1 MSSLITVTTEI
12 GIPTLLAAVAPGVR
26 WGVSLLMA
34 LSVGWLVRT
43 ICQILF
49 GPREGGPAGLYE
61 RERRERL
68 REANPVY
75 RWFEP
80 LVDELAAK
88 ETKNQNQEKIALAL
102 KLLPDWPPWTPQDFL
117 ATRKVEAGLAG
128 LGVGILLWPIL
139 GPIVAAVGAVVVG
152 SGYVMFWG
160 VRVQE
165 LAQKRRLVFLKRL
178 PYAVDL
184 LALMMEAGAGF
195 DEAVATLVAESP
207 THPIGEEFSYLLR
220 EIQLGRSRREAL
232 IQLRDRMEDDN
243 VREFVTAIL
252 NGEEFGT
259 PLSRILR
266 SQADQMRLKR
276 SQWAEKAAGEAQ
288 VKIVFPGIM
297 IMIAC
302 LLIIVTPFIV
312 KFLDVFI

>member
-1 MSSLITVTTEI
+1 MNQSFPDNLF
-12 GIPTLLAAVAPGVR
+12 LLAAAPPATRMGL
-26 WGVSLLMA
+26 SLLMA
-34 LSVGWLVRT
+34 LSVGWLAWT
-43 ICQILF
+43 ICRILF
-49 GPREGGPAGLYE
+49 GPRRGGPQGLYE
-61 RERRERL
+61 RERREKIRA
-68 REANPVY
+68 ANPVY
-75 RWFEP
+75 LWFEP
-80 LVDELAAK
+80 LIDELVSSEK
-88 ETKNQNQEKIALAL
+88 PSHQQDKIALAL
-102 KLLPDWPPWTPQDFL
+102 RMLPDWPPWTPQDFM
-117 ATRKVEAGLAG
+117 ATRKVEAGLSG
-128 LGVGILLWPIL
+128 LVVGLLLWPIL
-139 GPIVAAVGAVVVG
+139 GPIVAAVGAVIVA

-165 LAQKRRLVFLKRL
+165 LAQKRRISFLKRL

-184 LALMMEAGAGF
+184 IALMMEAGAGF
-195 DEAVATLVAESP
+195 DEAVTTLVEESP
-207 THPIGEEFSYLLR
+207 GHPIGEEFGFMLR
-220 EIQLGRSRREAL
+220 EIRLGRSRREAL
-232 IQLRDRMEDDN
+232 IQLRDRMEDEN

-312 KFLDVFI
+312 KFIDVFI

>member
-1 MSSLITVTTEI
+1 MNSVNLMIAN
-12 GIPTLLAAVAPGVR
+12 GMLLAEAAPAAKLALP
-26 WGVSLLMA
+26 LLMGFA
-34 LSVGWLVRT
+34 VGWVAWSVCR
-43 ICQILF
+43 ILF
-49 GPREGGPAGLYE
+49 APRTTANLGIYE
-61 RERRERL
+61 TERRERL
-68 REANPVY
+68 RDENPVY

-80 LVDELAAK
+80 LIDELSVSQPAA
-88 ETKNQNQEKIALAL
+88 NQTQQKIALAL
-102 KLLPDWPPWTPQDFL
+102 RMLPDWPPWTPQDFA
-117 ATRKVEAGLAG
+117 ATKKVEAGLTG
-128 LGVGILLWPIL
+128 LVVGLLLWPIM
-139 GPIVAAVGAVVVG
+139 GPIVAAVGAVIVA
-152 SGYVMFWG
+152 SSYIMFWG

-165 LAQKRRLVFLKRL
+165 LAQKRRMVFLKRL

-184 LALMMEAGAGF
+184 LALMMEAGASF
-195 DEAVATLVAESP
+195 DEAVATLVDESP
-207 THPIGEEFSYLLR
+207 GHPIGQEFGYLLR
-220 EIQLGRSRREAL
+220 EIRLGRSRRDAL

-266 SQADQMRLKR
+266 TQADQMRLKR

>member
-1 MSSLITVTTEI
+1 MNQPFLFNSI
-12 GIPTLLAAVAPGVR
+12 LLADAPPATRLGLSV
-26 WGVSLLMA
+26 LMA
-34 LSVGWLVRT
+34 IGVGWLALTVCR
-43 ICQILF
+43 ILF
-49 GPREGGPAGLYE
+49 GPRRGGPQGLYE
-61 RERRERL
+61 RERREKIR
-68 REANPVY
+68 AVNPVY
-75 RWFEP
+75 LWFEP
-80 LVDELAAK
+80 LIDELVPSEK
-88 ETKNQNQEKIALAL
+88 PGPQQDKIALAL
-102 KLLPDWPPWTPQDFL
+102 RMLPDWPPWTPQDFM
-117 ATRKVEAGLAG
+117 ATRKVEAGLSG
-128 LGVGILLWPIL
+128 LLVGLLLWPIL
-139 GPIVAAVGAVVVG
+139 GPIVAAVGGVIVA

-160 VRVQE
+160 VRIQE
-165 LAQKRRLVFLKRL
+165 LAQKRRTSFMKRL

-195 DEAVATLVAESP
+195 DEAVATLIEESP
-207 THPIGEEFSYLLR
+207 THPIGEEFGFLLR
-220 EIQLGRSRREAL
+220 EIRLGRSRRDAL
-232 IQLRDRMEDDN
+232 IQLRDRLEDDN

-312 KFLDVFI
+312 KFLDIFL

>member
-1 MSSLITVTTEI
+1 MAQNEI
-12 GIPTLLAAVAPGVR
+12 LLGVYAIPLLADVAPGVR
-26 WGVSLLMA
+26 LP
-34 LSVGWLVRT
+34 LSIFLAAAVGWLAAAVVRVM
-43 ICQILF
+43 F
-49 GPREGGPAGLYE
+49 GPRLGASQGMYE
-61 RERRERL
+61 RERRERI
-68 REANPVY
+68 RAESPVFL
-75 RWFEP
+75 WLEP
-80 LVDELAAK
+80 LVDELARSQK
-88 ETKNQNQEKIALAL
+88 VTDDHEKIARAL
-102 KLLPDWPPWTPQDFL
+102 RMLPDWPPWTPQDFL
-117 ATRKVEAGLAG
+117 ATRKVEAGLCGIVIG
-128 LGVGILLWPIL
+128 LLLWPIL
-139 GPIVAAVGAVVVG
+139 GPIVAIVGTIIVA
-152 SGYVMFWG
+152 SGYIIFWG

-165 LAQKRRLVFLKRL
+165 LAQKRRTAFLKRL

-184 LALMMEAGAGF
+184 LALMMEAGASF
-195 DEAVATLVAESP
+195 DEAVATLVEESP
-207 THPIGEEFSYLLR
+207 NHPVGEEFSFLLR
-220 EIQLGRSRREAL
+220 EIRLGRSRRDAL
-232 IQLRDRMEDDN
+232 IQLRDRLDEDS

-266 SQADQMRLKR
+266 TQADQMRLKR

>member
-1 MSSLITVTTEI
+1 MFSPINFHSI
-12 GIPTLLAAVAPGVR
+12 LLADVPPPTRLGLAV
-26 WGVSLLMA
+26 LMG
-34 LSVGWLVRT
+34 LSVGWFAWTLCRV
-43 ICQILF
+43 LF
-49 GPREGGPAGLYE
+49 GPRKGGPQGLYE
-61 RERRERL
+61 RERRQKIRD
-68 REANPVY
+68 ANPVY

-80 LVDELAAK
+80 LIDELVPFEK
-88 ETKNQNQEKIALAL
+88 PSHQQDKIALAL
-102 KLLPDWPPWTPQDFL
+102 RMLPDWPPWTPQDFM
-117 ATRKVEAGLAG
+117 ATRKVEAGLSG
-128 LGVGILLWPIL
+128 LIVALLLWPIL
-139 GPIVAAVGAVVVG
+139 GPVVAAVGGIIVASG
-152 SGYVMFWG
+152 SVMFWG

-165 LAQKRRLVFLKRL
+165 LAQKRRTSFLKRL

-195 DEAVATLVAESP
+195 DEAVATLVDESP
-207 THPIGEEFSYLLR
+207 NHPIGEEFAFMLR
-220 EIQLGRSRREAL
+220 EIRLGRSRREAL
-232 IQLRDRMEDDN
+232 IQLRDRMEDEN

-266 SQADQMRLKR
+266 MQADQMRLKR